1 MKRQNV
7 SPSNGGLNHP
17 SDTAGFDTI
26 EFRNVSQERWMA
38 TSVPQATADRRTTT
52 DAVRWEGEGL
62 RSVRPMPAGAGGL
75 APQCFGPSCVSRVA
89 RKGYGSVILRPNP
102 PSLARR

>member
-7 SPSNGGLNHP
+7 SLSNGGLDHR

-26 EFRNVSQERWMA
+26 AFRNVSQDLWLA

-52 DAVRWEGEGL
+52 VRWEGERL

-75 APQCFGPSCVSRVA
+75 ALQCFGPSCVSRVA
-89 RKGYGSVILRPNP
+89 RKGYGSVILRSNP

>member
-7 SPSNGGLNHP
+7 SLSNGGLDHR

-38 TSVPQATADRRTTT
+38 TSVPQATADRRTIT
-52 DAVRWEGEGL
+52 DAVRCQRL

-75 APQCFGPSCVSRVA
+75 APHCFGPSCVSRVA